1 MTHTAL
7 QVVAVLPYTH
17 THTYSYCTHASS
29 AARILTRTTHT
40 HTCHPV
46 LLYGVQVSLP
56 PQMAMFACIYSMHRD
71 PGYWPHALD
80 FRPERWLPV
89 SAAWVERG
97 VTGIAQESCQ
107 LLHCSTGIRVLMGW
121 FAAQWLVC

>member
-7 QVVAVLPYTH
+7 QVLAVLPYTH

-29 AARILTRTTHT
+29 AARILTRTA

-56 PQMAMFACIYSMHRD
+56 TQTAMFACIYSMHRD
-71 PGYWPHALD
+71 PSYWPHALD

-89 SAAWVERG
+89 SAA
-97 VTGIAQESCQ
+97 
-107 LLHCSTGIRVLMGW
+107 
-121 FAAQWLVC
+121 